1 MQAGKTSEPLEG
13 MREGVGGQLRASRKE
28 PLATRECRSCFPK
41 DLRWSY
47 ARQTGWGAP
56 GARLARSCMRVR
68 RLYGQRRLYGGRRR
82 RGCCE
87 MSRGLPG
94 GRDLSDLYFLRSDDR
109 GRAALPGGAARRER
123 RALLVG
129 FAHHA
134 GHVRTGLG

>member
-13 MREGVGGQLRASRKE
+13 MREGVGVQLRASRKE

-68 RLYGQRRLYGGRRR
+68 RLYGQRRLYGG
-82 RGCCE
+82 G
-87 MSRGLPG
+87 G
-94 GRDLSDLYFLRSDDR
+94 GRGGCRKCRRVPRRKKLSRLFFL
-109 GRAALPGGAARRER
+109 
-123 RALLVG
+123 
-129 FAHHA
+129 
-134 GHVRTGLG
+134 